1 MSVKLTVFPELIL
14 PGQGLLFRV
23 MNPTDKVQ
31 DVTVDLISDGTTIVS
46 IAISGLNPGEA
57 KDVVVTEDVLG
68 LSNYV
73 GKTIAVVPA
82 LSDTTALLLG
92 SSQTVQEKGNAVALK
107 VSGTVTITVVDQYGN
122 PVPYPHVTLYDQRT
136 GAIYTYVGDKD
147 GLVKIPDRLTDN
159 YGQWLVE
166 AIAYDY
172 SRGLVGY
179 TLEKDFD
186 FTNKQLTVTWARNHY
201 VELQL
206 SAPST
211 ESQLEDALK
220 NAIQWIPEPLRTAIT
235 AVANALGWTHNTVV
249 NAILGRLVYQ
259 QASKYGVNVTSVK
272 YEADRI
278 KIAANIG
285 FGSFLGLL
293 PTIVRWLL
301 FIIGSVIIGWVIEK
315 IVVPFSPGK
324 VAEEQTKQAQIYND
338 IITKIKEQKD
348 AGTITEDTYNEAVK
362 NVSEVFN
369 YERNSLPPTMPDYG
383 LMALI
388 GLVLMVG
395 VIIALI
401 KAFKS

>member
-1 MSVKLTVFPELIL
+1 MSIKLEVFPELIL

-23 MNPTDKVQ
+23 SNPSDKDQ
-31 DVTVDLISDGTTIVS
+31 DVTIDLVADTTVIAS
-46 IAISGLNPGEA
+46 IAISGIKSGET
-57 KDVVVTEDVLG
+57 KDIVVTEDVLG
-68 LSNYV
+68 LSGYA
-73 GKTIAVVPA
+73 GKTIAVVPT

-92 SSQTVQEKGNAVALK
+92 TSQAVEAKGNAVGLK
-107 VSGTVTITVVDQYGN
+107 VSGTVTITVVDQFGN

-136 GAIYTYVGDKD
+136 GAIYTYVGDRD
-147 GLVKIPDRLTDN
+147 GLVKIPDRLTDH
-159 YGQWLVE
+159 YGKWIIE

-172 SRGLVGY
+172 SRGLVAY

-206 SAPST
+206 SAPSS

-220 NAIQWIPEPLRTAIT
+220 NAIQWIPEPLKTAIT
-235 AVANALGWTHNTVV
+235 AVANSLGWVHNTVV
-249 NAILGRLVYQ
+249 NAIISRLVYQ

-278 KIAANIG
+278 KIAANVG

-315 IVVPFSPGK
+315 IVVPFSPAK
-324 VAEEQTKQAQIYND
+324 VAEEQTKQKQIYQD
-338 IITKIKEQKD
+338 IVNKITEQKEQ
-348 AGTITEDTYNEAVK
+348 GTISEDTYNEAVK
-362 NVSEVFN
+362 NISEVFN
-369 YERNSLPPTMPDYG
+369 YERNSLPPTIPDYG
-383 LMALI
+383 MMAI
-388 GLVLMVG
+388 VAIVLMTA

-401 KAFKS
+401 KALKS